1 MGGGGERAKPPLLQ
15 SKSRLAVSV
24 MTHEVSQLARVATL
38 PARPFM
44 LTGSICRSK
53 TSLRSGMNRS
63 LSWCM
68 GWPSPGQQL
77 ALTEKIPRALHL
89 VPTASILTNGQHLM
103 QPHAGSVPGR
113 DLHLYWSKSMQRGP
127 TRSRM
132 LILLP
137 QTDKWVWS
145 QALNGPHLLG
155 GPQEG
160 FRGLRFLL
168 GFMAKEKKFATPSS
182 SWGGMEGAWWWK
194 ILYKEHWQQ
203 MKMWQRGK
211 KIHKQLYCINNRDMN
226 LYVNLDLNWATRS
239 ASRGTTGCYLDGDK
253 DETP

>member
-1 MGGGGERAKPPLLQ
+1 
-15 SKSRLAVSV
+15 